1 MSGGPTAQPS
11 RIPGNIVFDV
21 VPAWTTTSGARL
33 QRLGKRVGR
42 EAELAVGDVLDD
54 QEPVPARELD
64 QRGAPVAG
72 ETHTRRVLVVGDAVD
87 ELRAQAPA
95 SSRSSSSTS
104 SPCSSSGTAT
114 SFASKLRNAWI
125 APRYVGAFDDHDV
138 AGVEIRLADQL
149 ERLDPAARDQQLV
162 VGRTAALQPLE
173 PVCERVARP
182 GQPAC
187 RRVLERT
194 HLAFGGELLEQRRD
208 ALARERLRVGEAA
221 REGDQVGDPEQRQ
234 NRGDPLADIAARSC
248 RGERVPPSRL
258 GRHRPRTPILCRL
271 SISGDP
277 RSSHR

>member
-1 MSGGPTAQPS
+1 MSAGPTAQPS

-33 QRLGKRVGR
+33 QRLGKVSAAKPSSRYATSSTIRNPYWRASSTSGAR
-42 EAELAVGDVLDD
+42 LSPERLT
-54 QEPVPARELD
+54 PAGFWWSGMR
-64 QRGAPVAG
+64 
-72 ETHTRRVLVVGDAVD
+72 VD
-87 ELRAQAPA
+87 ELRAQALGKQPLQLVHLEPVLVH
-95 SSRSSSSTS
+95 RD
-104 SPCSSSGTAT
+104 GDE
-114 SFASKLRNAWI
+114 LRLE
-125 APRYVGAFDDHDV
+125 APKRLDRAQVGRGFDDDDV

-173 PVCERVARP
+173 PVCEGVARA
-182 GQPAC
+182 GQPTC

-221 REGDQVGDPEQRQ
+221 REGDQVGNSEQPQ
-234 NRGDPLADIAARSC
+234 NEGDPLADIATRAC

-258 GRHRPRTPILCRL
+258 GRHRHAANPMPPVDFQA
-271 SISGDP
+271 S